1 MIIIKKTFIVVDY
14 RNPFILAL
22 QLSVNALH
30 CFLMFLK
37 SCIKMFG
44 FFLIL
49 VTHCLFSDAIVW
61 HIIIHW

>member
-1 MIIIKKTFIVVDY
+1 MIIIKKILIVVTY
-14 RNPFILAL
+14 RNPL

-49 VTHCLFSDAIVW
+49 VTHCLFSDAIV
-61 HIIIHW
+61 